1 MKTTGIKKL
10 IPAALS
16 AVLAFGGVSGNL
28 VANASPVSTS
38 VQASYG
44 QFQVKLTADPATD
57 TPPTGSDG
65 FGTMDSAGRIWT
77 DKSVTAGSDGSFGV
91 KLSAL
96 AQEYMTIDSSANPGV
111 GSDGSSNAPAA
122 DVTFILDMSQSMG
135 SLNNK
140 EIAEVAGQPGKYYR
154 VEAMAKAAN
163 EAIRTVMN
171 ANPNNRVAVY
181 WFGGLATTASHLG
194 TMLELGHY
202 TLDSGH
208 AAEDYLNYAF
218 GSDGTITPNKF
229 LIKDNSG
236 SAIGTQTTV
245 TLGGGTPTQDG
256 IMFGVSKTIKN
267 AGTKGTG
274 PKRQPYVFILSDG
287 AAIDAKKEWYTSPK
301 GKSFENDYDNA
312 LTDAV
317 TILNYQK
324 PGASDDYVPKT
335 STTSLANTGDPA
347 IAALTILTGA
357 YMKKLIEDK
366 YTAYNGESTSAK
378 FYTVGLGKESAI
390 NGPYNS
396 SAVYAW
402 AGLDPKKVQENQA
415 NSGFRQGSAVN
426 TFSQI
431 STYATYDKNPADT
444 ISAPSNVN
452 YASAFAYSDYYTFA
466 PTYDIVKG
474 AFDGLASDVQAS
486 TTILP
491 LLNIPKST
499 ELGDSSET
507 ADMASAIV
515 ISDEIGDG
523 FEVDLSTL
531 AIGNAVA
538 TVDAGTPIIGGT
550 AYQFAGYGSKAV
562 VKTVGDVTTLTWY
575 IDAEDMQSHIYRF
588 TNRTSPAAGQYT
600 APANGTFA
608 LNYKVKPVF
617 SLSPAN
623 VTDTAYYLNSGDVDH
638 GAKSVAYFSPPEDSP
653 YYDTSHF
660 TATRTVD
667 KTNGIGATYVYEES
681 LSDNKVTMKL
691 GNNGRLDLEMGVV
704 KTGPATARTGGN
716 INYEVKVYNYTD
728 TDKTGLSVA
737 SDGDTPQT
745 GITVPHGDSKTLTFH
760 ATAPI
765 TPQTLTSNQAVV
777 SGNGPSFSSNTVD
790 TDVTDV
796 IAYTVTPH
804 VVGNVGG
811 SASGGGDDL
820 VDGDSTTLT
829 ATPDPGYV
837 FEGWY
842 GDADGTGT
850 RLSPDAT
857 YSFTVHADGDYYAK
871 FNAIPVASDDVY
883 RVMKGETLNVAAANG
898 ILSNDTD
905 LDNDTLSAVDVGA
918 IDDSA
923 KGTLTEVNS
932 DGSFTFAALTSGSA
946 TFTYNAYDGI
956 SKSNQATVTLN
967 ILKPSVVGSVYDRDN
982 DVPVFGATVVL
993 IDPDNNDEQIATTT
1007 TNEDGDYVFDDVA
1020 AGNYDIK
1027 VTGPGFSPAHRG
1039 IVVSTA
1045 TGDAN
1050 GVVTEDFLL
1059 VGFEIILTADPASIL
1074 GNGIDTSDF
1083 TAVVIDKDHN
1093 PQAGVE
1099 VVFEVPDIVY
1109 GHFAN
1114 GTNTITAVTGAD
1126 GSATVTFASE
1136 AFGGETQTVPLKATV
1151 NDSDRD
1157 LYAADTILIT
1167 FNPGAIVGIVTDQE
1181 GNPVS
1186 GAKVEVSKDFG
1197 GGDLFYASK
1206 VTGPDGR
1213 YTIGIP
1219 KGDENYDVFITKPVT
1234 VGGVVKQVTFNQS
1247 VTVSG
1252 SSGGKTFEA
1261 NKTASG
1267 IVLIGTS
1274 GGSSTLNGSGGGYLV
1289 EITDAG
1295 GTQTFSGSIDGDGVF
1310 NIDNV
1315 PSGNYTAA
1323 IIYQIPLPGGGTA
1336 PVVIGHAD
1344 VTINSSG
1351 QISISEV
1358 LIDPYGT
1365 ISDSSTHDPISGVTV
1380 VLHYSDGT
1388 TVALPPLPGF
1398 PPADNANPQTSD
1410 AAGQY
1415 AFMVFPH
1422 TDYYIT
1428 ATKTGYYRDF
1438 DSRVVD
1444 PLNPLIHVGTDIVRY
1459 DFSMVPLGGGTPVVT
1474 GPTVPVTEPAE
1485 PAQSVDLATAI
1496 LADKMKAGE
1505 GDTVTFTV
1513 IYANRSAFD
1522 TADAYVKVNIPSG
1535 MTVADANGGV
1545 VTGNEIK
1552 WSLGKLAGGAKDK
1565 LTYKLKVDSMSKGED
1580 FAVATAAVGSDKDI
1594 KLINPQDDTSL
1605 IKLLMYSNRFEH
1617 KHKRYIT
1624 GYPDG
1629 TVKPERLITRAEVA
1643 AIFARTLELQ
1653 GEVRN
1658 ASMYSDVDTGYW
1670 GAEYIETVSA
1680 RGIFK
1685 GYADGSFRP
1694 DKPITRAEL
1703 ASAIARY
1710 LGVAKETPLKDM
1722 LRISPLTDISGNWA
1736 EQSLDELYRFGIV
1749 SGYGDD
1755 SFRPNNP
1762 ITREEAVKMIN
1773 SMLYRGPLEGADPSY
1788 PDNLVDKWSFGQV
1801 EEATRTHISKFN
1813 ADGSETMTEYISEP
1827 LW

>member
-1 MKTTGIKKL
+1 MNTNGIKKL

-16 AVLAFGGVSGNL
+16 AILAFGGISGNF
-28 VANASPVSTS
+28 VANASPVSSS

-57 TPPTGSDG
+57 TPPTGSGG
-65 FGTMDSAGRIWT
+65 FGTADSAGRIWT

-111 GSDGSSNAPAA
+111 GSDGSTNAPAA
-122 DVTFILDMSQSMG
+122 DVTFILDASQSMSTSDISDSST
-135 SLNNK
+135 SLSR
-140 EIAEVAGQPGKYYR
+140 AA
-154 VEAMAKAAN
+154 AMTKAAN
-163 EAIRTVMN
+163 EAIKTVMD
-171 ANPNNRVAVY
+171 ANPNNRVAVH
-181 WFGGLATTASHLG
+181 WFGGGASSVHVGTLMDMDSYKLVSGTKYLDQSGNTIATNSNLRKGKNQSAYSQSVNLG
-194 TMLELGHY
+194 
-202 TLDSGH
+202 
-208 AAEDYLNYAF
+208 A
-218 GSDGTITPNKF
+218 
-229 LIKDNSG
+229 
-236 SAIGTQTTV
+236 
-245 TLGGGTPTQDG
+245 GTPTQDG
-256 IMFGVSKTIKN
+256 IRYGISKTKSTIEYDKEN
-267 AGTKGTG
+267 RNSSDPQRK
-274 PKRQPYVFILSDG
+274 PFVFLLSDG
-287 AAIDAKKEWYTSPK
+287 AATIGQPAWNTLP
-301 GKSFENDYDNA
+301 NDP
-312 LTDAV
+312 LT
-317 TILNYQK
+317 
-324 PGASDDYVPKT
+324 PASYKNLPNLLSASADT
-335 STTSLANTGDPA
+335 NTNTGSA
-347 IAALTILTGA
+347 NQAAAVILTGM
-357 YMKKLIEDK
+357 YMKNLLDEAYSD
-366 YTAYNGESTSAK
+366 YNDSPTATS
-378 FYTVGLGKESAI
+378 FYTVGLGSKTAI
-390 NGPYNS
+390 DGPYNS

-402 AGLDPKKVQENQA
+402 AGLDPKTVYEKRNDA
-415 NSGFRQGSAVN
+415 SFNKGSA
-426 TFSQI
+426 T
-431 STYATYDKNPADT
+431 ATC
-444 ISAPSNVN
+444 
-452 YASAFAYSDYYTFA
+452 ASINSYTEPDMCTDDAANLTDSYIYSDVYTFA
-466 PTYDIVKG
+466 DTYAKVSG
-474 AFDGLASDVQAS
+474 AFNGLASTVEAS

-491 LLNIPKST
+491 LLNIPKSS
-499 ELGDSSET
+499 ELGGSSET

-531 AIGNAVA
+531 AIGSAVA
-538 TVDAGTPIIGGT
+538 TVDAGTPITGGT

-562 VKTVGDVTTLTWY
+562 VKTVGGVTTLTWY

-588 TNRTSPAAGQYT
+588 TSRTSPAAGQYT

-623 VTDTAYYLNSGDVDH
+623 VTDTAYYLNSGDAGH

-653 YYDTSHF
+653 YYDASHF

-704 KTGPATARTGGN
+704 KTGPATAQTGGN
-716 INYEVKVYNYTD
+716 INYEVTVYNYTD

-745 GITVPHGDSKTLTFH
+745 GITVPHNGSKVLTFH
-760 ATAPI
+760 ATAPSA
-765 TPQTLTSNQAVV
+765 PQTLTSNQAVV

-790 TDVTDV
+790 TNVTDV

-804 VVGNVGG
+804 VVGNIGG

-820 VDGDSTTLT
+820 IDGDSATLT
-829 ATPDPGYV
+829 ATPDQGYV
-837 FEGWY
+837 FVGWY
-842 GDADGTGT
+842 SDANGAGTQ
-850 RLSPDAT
+850 LSPDAT
-857 YSFTVHADGDYYAK
+857 YTFTVHADGDYYAK
-871 FNAIPVASDDVY
+871 FNAVPVAANDSY

-898 ILSNDTD
+898 ILSNDAD
-905 LDNDTLSAVDVGA
+905 SDNVTLSAVDVGA

-923 KGTLTEVNS
+923 KGTLTAVNS
-932 DGSFTFAALTSGSA
+932 DGSFTFAALASGSA
-946 TFTYNAYDGI
+946 TFTYHADDGI
-956 SKSNQATVTLN
+956 SKSDQATVTLN

-993 IDPDNNDEQIATTT
+993 IDPDSNDEPIATTT
-1007 TNEDGDYVFDDVA
+1007 TNEDGDYVFDDVT

-1039 IVVSTA
+1039 VVVSSA

-1083 TAVVIDKDHN
+1083 TAVVIDKDLN

-1099 VVFEVPDIVY
+1099 VMFEVPDIAY

-1136 AFGGETQTVPLKATV
+1136 AFGGDSQTVPLTATV
-1151 NDSDRD
+1151 NDAGRD

-1181 GNPVS
+1181 GNPVT

-1197 GGDLFYASK
+1197 GGDTFYASII
-1206 VTGPDGR
+1206 TGPDGR
-1213 YTIGIP
+1213 YAIGIP
-1219 KGDENYDVFITKPVT
+1219 RGDENYDVFITKPVT
-1234 VGGVVKQVTFNQS
+1234 VGGEVKQVTFTQS

-1267 IVLIGTS
+1267 IVLIGTP
-1274 GGSSTLNGSGGGYLV
+1274 GGTSTLNGSGGGYSV
-1289 EITDAG
+1289 ELTDAG
-1295 GTQTFSGSIDGDGVF
+1295 GVQTFTGSIDGDGVF
-1310 NIDNV
+1310 NIDSV

-1323 IIYQIPLPGGGTA
+1323 ILYQIPLPGGGTA

-1344 VTINSSG
+1344 VTISSSG

-1365 ISDSSTHDPISGVTV
+1365 ISDSVTHAPISGVTV

-1428 ATKTGYYRDF
+1428 ATKTGSYKNF
-1438 DSRVVD
+1438 DSRTVD

-1459 DFSMVPLGGGTPVVT
+1459 DFSMVPLGGGTPIVT
-1474 GPTVPVTEPAE
+1474 GPTAPVTEPAE
-1485 PAQSVDLATAI
+1485 PVQSVDLATAI

-1513 IYANRSAFD
+1513 IYANK
-1522 TADAYVKVNIPSG
+1522 TATGADGAYVKVNIPSG
-1535 MTVADANGGV
+1535 MSVVDANGGT

-1552 WSLGKLAGGAKDK
+1552 WSLGKLAADAKGK
-1565 LTYKLKVDSMSKGED
+1565 LTYKLKVNEMSKGED
-1580 FAVATAAVGSDKDI
+1580 FAVATAAVGSDKGVT
-1594 KLINPQDDTSL
+1594 LINPPDDTSL
-1605 IKLLMYSNRFEH
+1605 IKLLLYSNRFEH
-1617 KHKRYIT
+1617 KHERYIT

-1629 TVKPERLITRAEVA
+1629 TVKPESFITRAEVA
-1643 AIFARTLELQ
+1643 AIFARTLHLQ

-1658 ASMYSDVDTGYW
+1658 TTMYGDVDTGYW
-1670 GAEYIETVSA
+1670 GAQYIETVSA
-1680 RGIFK
+1680 KGIFA
-1685 GYADGSFRP
+1685 GYEDGTFRP

-1703 ASAIARY
+1703 GTAIARY
-1710 LGVAKETPLKDM
+1710 LGVAKEKRMKDIM
-1722 LRISPLTDISGNWA
+1722 RISPLTDISGNWA

-1773 SMLYRGPLEGADPSY
+1773 SMLYRGPLNGAEPSY
-1788 PDNLVDKWSFGQV
+1788 PDNLVDKWSFGQI

-1813 ADGSETMTEYISEP
+1813 ADGSETMTEFISEP